1 MEELYNS
8 LFEAGDYTGSFQEF
22 KDQFGDSTKSQTL
35 YNALNEAGD
44 YTGSLE
50 DFNIQ
55 FEFSP
60 AEDFQTDDAPSA
72 VAESQEGEIALTDQ
86 EIKDTD
92 SQLVDTSL
100 ESQKKNVIDADAN
113 IESIYDNYQKYADEN
128 MPVSYNFDNP
138 VGQFIVDKLAA
149 FTSGATELL
158 AGVGDFAEMLIEAP
172 VQSAISAYNYFA
184 DDENDITQEQRNVVS
199 GLIEQTFFADDA
211 LRIVSDASS
220 RLKTKRDD
228 EDGVGILGAIKEK
241 NYLEAL
247 DRTLSGIFEAA
258 PSVVAAV
265 GGGLVGLGVIG
276 ASSTGQH
283 YEEKSEK
290 NPEERGL
297 AMLGVSA
304 VQGGIELASE
314 LVTRGI
320 FKGVGSMV
328 GAQGKALA
336 KNVLGR
342 VSTGMFFEGTSEVA
356 SQEANNVIDQMW
368 GLNKYYDKDGNFDGK
383 AALTRVFDTFL
394 ISAALGGGTT
404 VAGELSGRQKALEA
418 DRMMSPLQQKQ
429 NIKLAEE
436 IAELQKL
443 NTGVDNSQINEKI
456 ALKKAELL
464 KNNARNRQIV
474 DGFSNEEKVEYLKIL
489 QDQTELQ
496 SEAKNLDLTED
507 QSNLNKQ
514 TQEQNISKLNSMYKN
529 KADALA
535 QDRKARTLQF
545 AEDAASLGIKS
556 TALSPEDFNKKARE
570 IEISNIDET
579 LDESKVAAKKDKI
592 NKTDYSKDSG
602 GFFVNGEFFMNKDK
616 LIELNQL
623 NVGAHETL
631 HPILNAL
638 VGDAEKQGIVV
649 EKFKKQ
655 LSKEQLDFMEGMM
668 KARRYTENKN
678 TYNKEYL
685 TVFSDAIAD
694 KEIKYNETLFTKIGD
709 MLMPLFRSLGFS
721 KLKFDTGKDVYN
733 FMREYSKSAEKG
745 AISKDIKQFV
755 APKLGVITDFSK
767 TKKQESRVV
776 QDLQQELDNLDEFD
790 FDNEF
795 EYDQAVANLESKIRS
810 AKVKAK
816 KKLVEKEEQTKEK
829 TPQKTYDNEKL
840 VETIKSEKTTRKEK
854 AVAEADLVDSF
865 DTMALKAIKYDTRKG
880 DYDRTEVRDY
890 LRQFLPGILS
900 KYRPSVEVTQKML
913 DGKAETVS
921 EKQDLKIFNSYKK
934 NNPSK
939 QFNVGDNI
947 EVKFSTWV
955 YNNIAPKA
963 QQTYEKFR
971 KIADKSLDAEAGTT
985 GSVKETA
992 ADTTTITEDTSKTKP
1007 KGGTIKPVDLLKD
1020 PEVIKQYKQAVAKAF
1035 KELNLSTEDLTF
1047 GKLTDL
1053 APEVIAKYLKLPL
1066 NKVTNPADNLAF
1078 KDFIVTEKLMTG
1090 TDKKSVTFRE
1100 NYPDAKEGDLIKNE
1114 ARKIQDFVKTN
1125 LNELLRLMPA
1135 ENVAPELATVDAEG
1149 YKTVKGTGLK
1159 IKPSLLKYFYEKTGK
1174 RSKGLTSQAEIAK
1187 LKKLTKEDFLEG
1199 FGITKDA
1206 SGQFKYVSSYDRVIG
1221 QRLKAIVDLVG
1232 KLATNTEIRQ
1242 LEGITETQAQNIA
1255 AGKSDVQF
1263 SLTKEG
1269 LNLLEK
1275 QGINDK
1281 YNGFRSDFTTS
1292 KRGTKKHV
1300 EIDNYISDIIKLTKV
1315 FNTDDFKIFN
1325 STVLQFTEK
1334 AINSKQKRDYLRDEL
1349 AKLRKN
1355 KTLEARLEVGR
1366 TPFAKFLGNNVAT
1379 IEEKTLSNPDRLKD
1393 YNEKH
1398 RKVFLKMWNKINT
1411 ILSNPSTRDLALPI
1425 TYFLENAINERSN
1438 PMSMG
1443 ALAIA
1448 SPFEGGRVI
1457 WDHAFPQTQASR
1469 FLLDSIL
1476 DENKSFKKAL
1486 ERVEKNYYAI
1496 ALTKSDQKKVDDA
1509 KSSKDLNENEQWY
1522 ERLANAGVDLSKY
1535 AYFGPDGKGDTNLA
1549 SHLGLSFSKT
1559 FKNENT
1565 LDDLGLQPYSNHES
1579 LLDIQFSKN
1588 KRKEYEDVLRNKRP
1602 ELIDIPK
1609 QVDELFKWA
1618 DKLKVKDN
1626 KKSKYKKLALY
1637 YTANGF
1643 TMFPEDGYKIEEV
1656 IRLAEVNKVDPYAY
1670 KNPDELINKFT
1681 KEDKTKTINPDNVKE
1696 FSGKRVLPKGVTIY
1710 DVDDSKAGQLA
1721 VRSIVDSNWG
1731 KEANPWCLIARQPK
1745 GEDYIANQQAY
1756 SIDELNDIIA
1766 AESALG
1772 NRVEIEDNYTEANG
1786 TEVWELVVYGPSDG
1800 DGMSNAWEM
1809 WKTYNKSGYGYKIA
1823 FQNGK
1828 LISFRDGGSVIV
1840 DEYDAEEPDLTWW
1853 DRFDK
1858 PTDTLQINLGK
1869 KNGLTTRGEIYFDEF
1884 TKKAEVEL
1892 VGYGEGDFMSRK
1904 NTYKLYDSSK
1914 EVLEAKVY
1922 KDGKISSS
1930 IETIRTRMNDGGR
1943 ATETKTT
1950 NYDNGSITS
1959 SERIIK
1965 DLRTGEIVTKSTTLN
1980 ERLSENSY
1988 IESSIIIGKN
1998 GKTPSAP
2005 KVTEKNIILIEEV
2018 KTGFN
2023 QSTEY
2028 YAERITD
2035 GVSDVVID
2043 RMSELNKIKES
2054 SIQFSKSVEKA
2065 TKSNNN
2071 MLPDSKKL
2079 KGDFTMDQVLNKMRE
2094 LDNQQTESELQFSNI
2109 LNLDKDFNDII
2120 ENKTGIASG
2129 KEFKRVKAEVVGAS
2143 KGRFKFLIPPS
2154 AEDFVGL
2161 LYATLGKGSKG
2172 DAQMAWYKK
2181 VLLNPFAKAMENI
2194 SRDRN
2199 ALGRDF
2205 RALKKTLK
2213 IVPKNLK
2220 KKVPGEPFT
2229 VEQAVRVWIWN
2240 QIGKDVPG
2248 LDDADIKALVDYVNA
2263 RPDLKTF
2270 GTEIMKLNKG
2280 TSYISPSD
2288 SWNTGTITT
2297 DLLETLNTTKR
2308 KQYLEVWQQNVDI
2321 IFSEKNLN
2329 KLEAAYGKQYRK
2341 AMENILTRMK
2351 TGRNRVTGTDSLTT
2365 RVTDWLTGSIGAI
2378 MFFNTRSAVL
2388 QTLSAVNFINFGDNN
2403 ILAAGKAFANQ
2414 KQYWTDFK
2422 KIFNSEF
2429 LIERRDGLK
2438 MNVNEADIADIAKER
2453 GVRGVINKLLKVG
2466 FTPTQIADSFAI
2478 ASGGATFYRNRLNAL
2493 IKGGMNTQ
2501 AAEKQALSD
2510 FREIAEE
2517 SQQSSRPDKISQQQA
2532 GPLGRVI
2539 LAFANTPA
2547 QYARLMKKA
2556 ASDLKNRRGDDKTN
2570 ISKIIY
2576 YGVAQNLI
2584 FNALQ
2589 QALFAI
2595 TFGEDEEE
2603 DEKKIVDVT
2612 NGMVDSLLRGTGI
2625 GGAVISTVKNALLKL
2640 AKENAKK
2647 NPKYESV
2654 ATELLKISP
2663 PISSKISKIRA
2674 AGRSYSW
2681 DKKEMKE
2688 KGFSLDNPAY
2698 LAGANV
2704 ISATTNVPL
2713 DRVVKKVNNVM
2724 AAGNDDISYIEKI
2737 ALLSG
2742 WSEWQLGIKES
2753 KKDDKKGSKRKTYT
2767 KKVYTRKK

>member
-8 LFEAGDYTGSFQEF
+8 LFEAGDYTGSFEEF

-50 DFNIQ
+50 DFNTQ

-60 AEDFQTDDAPSA
+60 AEDFITDDAASA
-72 VAESQEGEIALTDQ
+72 DAKSQEGVVALTDQ
-86 EIKDTD
+86 EIEGTELK
-92 SQLVDTSL
+92 SVDTSL
-100 ESQKKNVIDADAN
+100 GSQKKNVIDADAN
-113 IESIYDNYQKYADEN
+113 IESVYDNYKKYADEN
-128 MPVSYNFDNP
+128 IPVSYNFDNKA
-138 VGQFIVDKLAA
+138 GQFIVDKIAA

-184 DDENDITQEQRNVVS
+184 DEENDVTQEQRNVIS
-199 GLIEQTFFADDA
+199 GIIEQTFFADDV
-211 LRIVSDASS
+211 LRIASDASS

-228 EDGVGILGAIKEK
+228 KDGVGIRGAFKEG
-241 NYLEAL
+241 NYLEAV
-247 DRTLSGIFEAA
+247 DRTLSGIFEAV
-258 PSVVAAV
+258 PSVIAAV
-265 GGGLVGLGVIG
+265 SGPVGLGIIG

-304 VQGGIELASE
+304 VQGSIELASE

-320 FKGVGSMV
+320 FKGVGGMV
-328 GAQGKALA
+328 GVQGKALA

-342 VSTGMFFEGTSEVA
+342 ISTGMFFEGTSEVA
-356 SQEANNVIDQMW
+356 SQEANNAIDQMW
-368 GLNKYYDKDGNFDGK
+368 GLNKYYDQDGNFDSE

-394 ISAALGGGTT
+394 ISAALGGGVT
-404 VAGELSGRQKALEA
+404 VTGELSGRQKALEA

-429 NIKLAEE
+429 NLKLSNE
-436 IAELQKL
+436 ISELQKL
-443 NTGVDNSQINEKI
+443 NTGVDNNQIKEKI

-464 KNNARNRQIV
+464 KSNARNREIV
-474 DGFSNEEKVEYLKIL
+474 DGFSSDEKVEYLKIL
-489 QDQTELQ
+489 QNQTELK

-507 QSNLNKQ
+507 QSKLNKK
-514 TQEQNISKLNSMYKN
+514 TQEQNISKLNSMYKK

-535 QDRKARTLQF
+535 QERKARTLQF

-556 TALSPEDFNKKARE
+556 TPLSPEDFNKKARE
-570 IEISNIDET
+570 VEISNISKD
-579 LDESKVAAKKDKI
+579 LDESKVAKEKEEI
-592 NKTDYSKDSG
+592 NNTDYSKNSG

-638 VGDAEKQGIVV
+638 VGNADQQGVVV
-649 EKFKKQ
+649 EKFKNQ

-668 KARRYTENKN
+668 KARGYTENKN

-709 MLMPLFRSLGFS
+709 MLMPLFRSIGFN

-755 APKLGVITDFSK
+755 APKLGVTTDFSK
-767 TKKQESRVV
+767 TQKQDSKIA
-776 QDLQQELDNLDEFD
+776 QDFQQELDNLDEFD

-795 EYDQAVANLESKIRS
+795 EYDQAVANLEAKIRS

-816 KKLVEKEEQTKEK
+816 KQAIKKEEPTKEK

-840 VETIKSEKTTRKEK
+840 VETIKSEKTSRKEK
-854 AVAEADLVDSF
+854 ASAEADLVDSF

-900 KYRPSVEVTQKML
+900 KYRPSIEVTQKML

-939 QFNVGDNI
+939 QFNIGDNI

-1090 TDKKSVTFRE
+1090 TDKKSVAFRE

-1263 SLTKEG
+1263 SKTQAYEISEQQIDPKT
-1269 LNLLEK
+1269 LLSYS
-1275 QGINDK
+1275 N
-1281 YNGFRSDFTTS
+1281 
-1292 KRGTKKHV
+1292 TKKTLT
-1300 EIDNYISDIIKLTKV
+1300 SDQVLKKSNWIFENSGSEFKKGMS
-1315 FNTDDFKIFN
+1315 FDDF
-1325 STVLQFTEK
+1325 EK
-1334 AINSKQKRDYLRDEL
+1334 KMISLFD
-1349 AKLRKN
+1349 
-1355 KTLEARLEVGR
+1355 
-1366 TPFAKFLGNNVAT
+1366 NN
-1379 IEEKTLSNPDRLKD
+1379 N
-1393 YNEKH
+1393 
-1398 RKVFLKMWNKINT
+1398 
-1411 ILSNPSTRDLALPI
+1411 
-1425 TYFLENAINERSN
+1425 
-1438 PMSMG
+1438 
-1443 ALAIA
+1443 
-1448 SPFEGGRVI
+1448 
-1457 WDHAFPQTQASR
+1457 
-1469 FLLDSIL
+1469 
-1476 DENKSFKKAL
+1476 FKG
-1486 ERVEKNYYAI
+1486 
-1496 ALTKSDQKKVDDA
+1496 
-1509 KSSKDLNENEQWY
+1509 DLNENIKNLIKATSTSGNLY
-1522 ERLANAGVDLSKY
+1522 EYYMWHNLNNSKDLKSLGIEKLLSKTWNSAVDIEAIDKNGKY
-1535 AYFGPDGKGDTNLA
+1535 IGIEVKKSWRDRMGSSSLFYRNNKASSFEYNNGQKKLPNDIIESINNEKEITSKLKKFLENSKEVDGVIYKDEVVFPFTTFSESKKGSLNIRENL
-1549 SHLGLSFSKT
+1549 
-1559 FKNENT
+1559 N
-1565 LDDLGLQPYSNHES
+1565 
-1579 LLDIQFSKN
+1579 
-1588 KRKEYEDVLRNKRP
+1588 RP
-1602 ELIDIPK
+1602 ELGSVKIPIS
-1609 QVDELFKWA
+1609 QVKKHYA
-1618 DKLKVKDN
+1618 N
-1626 KKSKYKKLALY
+1626 KKGSKGQGVDFIIVGNEMFTLNTSKTSKLSNSL
-1637 YTANGF
+1637 N
-1643 TMFPEDGYKIEEV
+1643 
-1656 IRLAEVNKVDPYAY
+1656 
-1670 KNPDELINKFT
+1670 ELEIGA
-1681 KEDKTKTINPDNVKE
+1681 TINLRIKP
-1696 FSGKRVLPKGVTIY
+1696 S
-1710 DVDDSKAGQLA
+1710 S
-1721 VRSIVDSNWG
+1721 
-1731 KEANPWCLIARQPK
+1731 AR
-1745 GEDYIANQQAY
+1745 
-1756 SIDELNDIIA
+1756 
-1766 AESALG
+1766 
-1772 NRVEIEDNYTEANG
+1772 
-1786 TEVWELVVYGPSDG
+1786 
-1800 DGMSNAWEM
+1800 
-1809 WKTYNKSGYGYKIA
+1809 
-1823 FQNGK
+1823 
-1828 LISFRDGGSVIV
+1828 FR
-1840 DEYDAEEPDLTWW
+1840 A
-1853 DRFDK
+1853 
-1858 PTDTLQINLGK
+1858 
-1869 KNGLTTRGEIYFDEF
+1869 
-1884 TKKAEVEL
+1884 
-1892 VGYGEGDFMSRK
+1892 
-1904 NTYKLYDSSK
+1904 
-1914 EVLEAKVY
+1914 
-1922 KDGKISSS
+1922 KDGNF
-1930 IETIRTRMNDGGR
+1930 IESFN
-1943 ATETKTT
+1943 
-1950 NYDNGSITS
+1950 
-1959 SERIIK
+1959 
-1965 DLRTGEIVTKSTTLN
+1965 LTGEYGFNEKPSGGTLFSRVVSNGENIVNLEK
-1980 ERLSENSY
+1980 SEN
-1988 IESSIIIGKN
+1988 
-1998 GKTPSAP
+1998 
-2005 KVTEKNIILIEEV
+2005 
-2018 KTGFN
+2018 
-2023 QSTEY
+2023 
-2028 YAERITD
+2028 
-2035 GVSDVVID
+2035 
-2043 RMSELNKIKES
+2043 
-2054 SIQFSKSVEKA
+2054 KA
-2065 TKSNNN
+2065 SKSNNE
-2071 MLPDSKKL
+2071 MLPKSQRL
-2079 KGDFTMDQVLNKMRE
+2079 TGDFTMDQVLDKMRD
-2094 LDNQQTESELQFSNI
+2094 LDDQQTESELQFSNT

-2161 LYATLGKGSKG
+2161 LYKTLGKGSKG

-2181 VLLNPFAKAMENI
+2181 VLLNPFARAMENI

-2248 LDDADIKALVDYVNA
+2248 LDDADIKTLVDYINA

-2280 TSYISPSD
+2280 TEYTSPSD

-2422 KIFNSEF
+2422 KLFNSEF
-2429 LIERRDGLK
+2429 LVERRDGLK

-2612 NGMVDSLLRGTGI
+2612 NGMIDSLLRGMGI
-2625 GGAVISTVKNALLKL
+2625 GGAVVSTVKNALLKL
-2640 AKENAKK
+2640 SKESAKK

-2663 PISSKISKIRA
+2663 PISSKITKIKA

-2713 DRVVKKVNNVM
+2713 DRVVKKINNIM
-2724 AAGNDDISYIEKI
+2724 SANRDDISYMEKI

-2742 WSEWQLGIKES
+2742 WSEWQLGIDSKEDDN
-2753 KKDDKKGSKRKTYT
+2753 KKSTKRRGERRVYT

>member
-1 MEELYNS
+1 MEEL
-8 LFEAGDYTGSFQEF
+8 EVIIQRMIDAGEP
-22 KDQFGDSTKSQTL
+22 
-35 YNALNEAGD
+35 E
-44 YTGSLE
+44 E
-50 DFNIQ
+50 NIKLVIENYEQ
-55 FEFSP
+55 P
-60 AEDFQTDDAPSA
+60 DFQTDDAASA
-72 VAESQEGEIALTDQ
+72 DAKSQEEIAALEGT
-86 EIKDTD
+86 E
-92 SQLVDTSL
+92 LAPVDTSL
-100 ESQKKNVIDADAN
+100 ESQSMDPFVINGEKVSEQEFKEYQKDLAKRDVLEEDESFFSATGFVDFFSDIATAAEEGWRQGELVDPSYELYKLGDKATDEDILNFVNKNKEIARKNLGSAEMQDFNRIYEEEGGGFWGFIKGVVNNPSTLSTMLVSSISNQISSLRSNEVRAAGAAAAATGAVAGSAIPVPGVSTLGGAIAGGMAGTMGAMETGLTFAELLQEEAGGLDADK
-113 IESIYDNYQKYADEN
+113 IKKILKDPE
-128 MPVSYNFDNP
+128 
-138 VGQFIVDKLAA
+138 KLADLKNKA
-149 FTSGATELL
+149 LNRGVAIAAVEMATLGIAKGVGGKL
-158 AGVGDFAEMLIEAP
+158 ATAGFKRAPMVAAGVTGGIEIA
-172 VQSAISAYNYFA
+172 
-184 DDENDITQEQRNVVS
+184 
-199 GLIEQTFFADDA
+199 
-211 LRIVSDASS
+211 
-220 RLKTKRDD
+220 
-228 EDGVGILGAIKEK
+228 
-241 NYLEAL
+241 
-247 DRTLSGIFEAA
+247 
-258 PSVVAAV
+258 
-265 GGGLVGLGVIG
+265 GGGLGEVAGRYVAGQEMDAAEIGFESFAGLGSAPLTLGKQALNIQTNVDRVKVNKEINKTDYNNIVDVFKPETKTDG
-276 ASSTGQH
+276 AEIKISKIKNSRKILDEKVDAQVKRAEITK
-283 YEEKSEK
+283 EEGDAIKKNFIKTQGTVNKVKSL
-290 NPEERGL
+290 NLSEE
-297 AMLGVSA
+297 A
-304 VQGGIELASE
+304 E
-314 LVTRGI
+314 
-320 FKGVGSMV
+320 
-328 GAQGKALA
+328 
-336 KNVLGR
+336 
-342 VSTGMFFEGTSEVA
+342 
-356 SQEANNVIDQMW
+356 
-368 GLNKYYDKDGNFDGK
+368 
-383 AALTRVFDTFL
+383 
-394 ISAALGGGTT
+394 
-404 VAGELSGRQKALEA
+404 
-418 DRMMSPLQQKQ
+418 
-429 NIKLAEE
+429 IK
-436 IAELQKL
+436 IVELQKEKSDL
-443 NTGVDNSQINEKI
+443 EAQIKEINDKALTG
-456 ALKKAELL
+456 
-464 KNNARNRQIV
+464 
-474 DGFSNEEKVEYLKIL
+474 
-489 QDQTELQ
+489 TQ
-496 SEAKNLDLTED
+496 SERLDAI
-507 QSNLNKQ
+507 NK
-514 TQEQNISKLNSMYKN
+514 EQDLEIKK
-529 KADALA
+529 
-535 QDRKARTLQF
+535 DRKEKTLSF
-545 AEDAASLGIKS
+545 AKDAASIGIKS

-570 IEISNIDET
+570 LQINNIDKK
-579 LDESKVAAKKDKI
+579 LDKSKIAEKTNKI
-592 NKTDYSKDSG
+592 NNTNYSDNSG
-602 GFFVNGEFFMNKDK
+602 GFFANGEFFMNKDR
-616 LIELNQL
+616 LVELNQL

-631 HPILNAL
+631 HPILNAI
-638 VGDAEKQGIVV
+638 VGDADQQGAVV
-649 EKFKKQ
+649 EKFKNQ
-655 LSKEQLDFMEGMM
+655 LSKDQLDFMERMM
-668 KARRYTENKN
+668 EARYTDKETGVVNKD

-755 APKLGVITDFSK
+755 APKLGVTTDFSK
-767 TKKQESRVV
+767 TKIQESRVV

-790 FDNEF
+790 FSDEF

-816 KKLVEKEEQTKEK
+816 KQAVKREEPAKEK

-840 VETIKSEKTTRKEK
+840 VETIKSEKTTRREK
-854 AVAEADLVDSF
+854 AAAEADLVDSF

-890 LRQFLPGILS
+890 LRGFFPSIL
-900 KYRPSVEVTQKML
+900 K
-913 DGKAETVS
+913 
-921 EKQDLKIFNSYKK
+921 SYK
-934 NNPSK
+934 P
-939 QFNVGDNI
+939 
-947 EVKFSTWV
+947 EEAKFSTWV

-971 KIADKSLDAEAGTT
+971 KIAEKSLDAEAGTT

-1053 APEVIAKYLKLPL
+1053 APEIIAKYLKLPL

-1242 LEGITETQAQNIA
+1242 LEGVTETQAQNIA

-1263 SLTKEG
+1263 SKISKAYKTTTNKEANIDFNDEQKVNKFKKDIFDVFDSFSEDDFVKYILPTASKG
-1269 LNLLEK
+1269 YNYK
-1275 QGINDK
+1275 WKTINGESVYSEDFK
-1281 YNGFRSDFTTS
+1281 NARNIAFEGRSDFFKSYNEHREKKGLKQITHEKGDRLVEYTDIDGNS
-1292 KRGTKKHV
+1292 KKIMLSVLKKQSS
-1300 EIDNYISDIIKLTKV
+1300 EGINSGKFFETIKERINIAKDQREGLKKILKALRSYNKNNPNDNTFIPMLFTMMNS
-1315 FNTDDFKIFN
+1315 NTDSLIRTAAIPKWIMYVNGLSDSDYVYEHPQTASDTSVELI
-1325 STVLQFTEK
+1325 K
-1334 AINSKQKRDYLRDEL
+1334 ALYNSKTDAEFDGMFNKIMKNFDVAIIPKDQDSIV
-1349 AKLRKN
+1349 N
-1355 KTLEARLEVGR
+1355 KTMRM
-1366 TPFAKFLGNNVAT
+1366 N
-1379 IEEKTLSNPDRLKD
+1379 
-1393 YNEKH
+1393 
-1398 RKVFLKMWNKINT
+1398 
-1411 ILSNPSTRDLALPI
+1411 
-1425 TYFLENAINERSN
+1425 
-1438 PMSMG
+1438 
-1443 ALAIA
+1443 
-1448 SPFEGGRVI
+1448 
-1457 WDHAFPQTQASR
+1457 
-1469 FLLDSIL
+1469 
-1476 DENKSFKKAL
+1476 
-1486 ERVEKNYYAI
+1486 
-1496 ALTKSDQKKVDDA
+1496 
-1509 KSSKDLNENEQWY
+1509 
-1522 ERLANAGVDLSKY
+1522 
-1535 AYFGPDGKGDTNLA
+1535 GPRKGD
-1549 SHLGLSFSKT
+1549 SKG
-1559 FKNENT
+1559 N
-1565 LDDLGLQPYSNHES
+1565 YS
-1579 LLDIQFSKN
+1579 L
-1588 KRKEYEDVLRNKRP
+1588 
-1602 ELIDIPK
+1602 ELI
-1609 QVDELFKWA
+1609 
-1618 DKLKVKDN
+1618 
-1626 KKSKYKKLALY
+1626 Y
-1637 YTANGF
+1637 
-1643 TMFPEDGYKIEEV
+1643 
-1656 IRLAEVNKVDPYAY
+1656 
-1670 KNPDELINKFT
+1670 PDE
-1681 KEDKTKTINPDNVKE
+1681 
-1696 FSGKRVLPKGVTIY
+1696 KGFP
-1710 DVDDSKAGQLA
+1710 
-1721 VRSIVDSNWG
+1721 VRY
-1731 KEANPWCLIARQPK
+1731 KEAN
-1745 GEDYIANQQAY
+1745 
-1756 SIDELNDIIA
+1756 
-1766 AESALG
+1766 
-1772 NRVEIEDNYTEANG
+1772 
-1786 TEVWELVVYGPSDG
+1786 
-1800 DGMSNAWEM
+1800 
-1809 WKTYNKSGYGYKIA
+1809 
-1823 FQNGK
+1823 
-1828 LISFRDGGSVIV
+1828 
-1840 DEYDAEEPDLTWW
+1840 
-1853 DRFDK
+1853 
-1858 PTDTLQINLGK
+1858 
-1869 KNGLTTRGEIYFDEF
+1869 
-1884 TKKAEVEL
+1884 
-1892 VGYGEGDFMSRK
+1892 
-1904 NTYKLYDSSK
+1904 
-1914 EVLEAKVY
+1914 
-1922 KDGKISSS
+1922 
-1930 IETIRTRMNDGGR
+1930 
-1943 ATETKTT
+1943 
-1950 NYDNGSITS
+1950 
-1959 SERIIK
+1959 
-1965 DLRTGEIVTKSTTLN
+1965 
-1980 ERLSENSY
+1980 ENSGAN
-1988 IESSIIIGKN
+1988 ISL
-1998 GKTPSAP
+1998 TP
-2005 KVTEKNIILIEEV
+2005 IL
-2018 KTGFN
+2018 
-2023 QSTEY
+2023 
-2028 YAERITD
+2028 D
-2035 GVSDVVID
+2035 
-2043 RMSELNKIKES
+2043 
-2054 SIQFSKSVEKA
+2054 FSKSNNVNNIKELSKSTLQA
-2065 TKSNNN
+2065 SKSNNS
-2071 MLPDSKKL
+2071 MLPKSKRL
-2079 KGDFTMDQVLNKMRE
+2079 KGDFTMDQVLDEMRD
-2094 LDNQQTESELQFSNI
+2094 LDDKQTESELQFSNT

-2270 GTEIMKLNKG
+2270 GTEVMKLNKG
-2280 TSYISPSD
+2280 TEYTSPND

-2351 TGRNRVTGTDSLTT
+2351 TGRNRVTGSDSLTT

-2422 KIFNSEF
+2422 KLFNSEF

-2493 IKGGMNTQ
+2493 IKSGMNTQ

-2556 ASDLKNRRGDDKTN
+2556 ASDLKNRRGDAKTN

-2603 DEKKIVDVT
+2603 DEKKIIDVT
-2612 NGMVDSLLRGTGI
+2612 NGMVDSLLRGMGI
-2625 GGAVISTVKNALLKL
+2625 GGAIVSTVKNALLKL
-2640 AKENAKK
+2640 SKENAKK

-2663 PISSKISKIRA
+2663 PISSKITKIKA

-2713 DRVVKKVNNVM
+2713 DRVVKKLNNVM
-2724 AAGNDDISYIEKI
+2724 AAGNDDISYIERI

-2753 KKDDKKGSKRKTYT
+2753 KKDTKKGIKKKTYT

>member
-8 LFEAGDYTGSFQEF
+8 LFEAGDYTGSFEEF
-22 KDQFGDSTKSQTL
+22 KDQFGDSAKSQTL
-35 YNALNEAGD
+35 YNSLNEAGD

-50 DFNIQ
+50 DFNTQ

-60 AEDFQTDDAPSA
+60 AEDFITDDAASA
-72 VAESQEGEIALTDQ
+72 DAKSQEGVVALTDQ
-86 EIKDTD
+86 EIEGTELK
-92 SQLVDTSL
+92 SVDTSL
-100 ESQKKNVIDADAN
+100 GSQKKNVIDADGG
-113 IESIYDNYQKYADEN
+113 IESLYDNYKKYADEN
-128 MPVSYNFDNP
+128 IPVSYNFDNKA
-138 VGQFIVDKLAA
+138 GQFIVDKLAA
-149 FTSGATELL
+149 FASGATELL
-158 AGVGDFAEMLIEAP
+158 AGVGDFAEMLVDAP

-184 DDENDITQEQRNVVS
+184 DDENDVTQEQRNVIS
-199 GLIEQTFFADDA
+199 GIIEQTFLVDDV
-211 LRIVSDASS
+211 LRVASDASS

-228 EDGVGILGAIKEK
+228 KDGVGIRGAFKEG
-241 NYLEAL
+241 NYLEAI
-247 DRTLSGIFEAA
+247 DRTLSGIFEAV
-258 PSVVAAV
+258 PSVIAAV
-265 GGGLVGLGVIG
+265 TGPIGLGIIG

-297 AMLGVSA
+297 AMLGVST

-320 FKGVGSMV
+320 FKGVGKV
-328 GAQGKALA
+328 AGIEGKAIA
-336 KNVLGR
+336 KSVLGR
-342 VSTGMFFEGTSEVA
+342 ISAGMFFEGTSEVA
-356 SQEANNVIDQMW
+356 SQEANNAIDQMW
-368 GLNKYYDKDGNFDGK
+368 GLNKYYDQEGNFDSE

-394 ISAALGGGTT
+394 ISAALGGGVT
-404 VAGELSGRQKALEA
+404 VTGELSGRQKALEA

-429 NIKLAEE
+429 NLKLQSE
-436 IAELQKL
+436 ISELQKL
-443 NTGVDNSQINEKI
+443 NTGVDNNQIKEKI

-464 KNNARNRQIV
+464 KSNARNREIV
-474 DGFSNEEKVEYLKIL
+474 DGFSSDEKVEYLKIL
-489 QDQTELQ
+489 QDQTELE

-507 QSNLNKQ
+507 QSKLNKK
-514 TQEQNISKLNSMYKN
+514 TQEQNISKLNSMYKK

-535 QDRKARTLQF
+535 QERKARTLQF

-556 TALSPEDFNKKARE
+556 TPLSPEDFNKKARE
-570 IEISNIDET
+570 VEISLIDEN
-579 LDESKVAAKKDKI
+579 LEESKVAKKTEEI
-592 NKTDYSKDSG
+592 NNTDYSKGSG
-602 GFFVNGEFFMNKDK
+602 GFFINGEFFMNKDK

-638 VGDAEKQGIVV
+638 VGNADQQGVVV
-649 EKFKKQ
+649 EKFKNQ

-668 KARRYTENKN
+668 KARGYTKNKN

-709 MLMPLFRSLGFS
+709 MLMPLFRSIGFN

-755 APKLGVITDFSK
+755 APKLGVTTDFSK
-767 TKKQESRVV
+767 TKDKITLKEGDVVTSDMVVRDKLSEDDTGFLGDIIDEASKKGKIAKIVKINGVSDKGTSVDIRVV
-776 QDLQQELDNLDEFD
+776 TPDGATTQTVFIKTEQKSSFSKTIKEQVDTLQQELDNLDEFD

-816 KKLVEKEEQTKEK
+816 KQAVKIEEPAKEK

-840 VETIKSEKTTRKEK
+840 VETIKSEKTTRREK
-854 AVAEADLVDSF
+854 ASAEADLVDSF

-939 QFNVGDNI
+939 QFNIGDNI

-1020 PEVIKQYKQAVAKAF
+1020 PNVIKKYKQAVAKAF

-1090 TDKKSVTFRE
+1090 TDKKSVAFRE

-1135 ENVAPELATVDAEG
+1135 ENVAPELAAVDAEG

-1206 SGQFKYVSSYDRVIG
+1206 SGQFKYVSDYDRIIG

-1263 SLTKEG
+1263 SKTQTYEISEQQIDPKTLLSYSNTKKTLTSGQVLKKSNWMFKKSKLKFKEG
-1269 LNLLEK
+1269 ISFQDFEKDMINLFDKNNFKGDLNINIKNLIKATSTSGNLYEYYMWHRLNNSKDLKSLGIEK
-1275 QGINDK
+1275 LIPK
-1281 YNGFRSDFTTS
+1281 TW
-1292 KRGTKKHV
+1292 
-1300 EIDNYISDIIKLTKV
+1300 
-1315 FNTDDFKIFN
+1315 N
-1325 STVLQFTEK
+1325 STVD
-1334 AINSKQKRDYLRDEL
+1334 I
-1349 AKLRKN
+1349 
-1355 KTLEARLEVGR
+1355 EAVDIS
-1366 TPFAKFLGNNVAT
+1366 GNNIG
-1379 IEEKTLSNPDRLKD
+1379 IEVKKSWRDRMGSSSLFYRNNKASSFEYNNGEKKLPNDIIESIN
-1393 YNEKH
+1393 NEKEITS
-1398 RKVFLKMWNKINT
+1398 KLKK
-1411 ILSNPSTRDLALPI
+1411 
-1425 TYFLENAINERSN
+1425 FLENSKEVDGVIYKDEVVF
-1438 PMSMG
+1438 
-1443 ALAIA
+1443 
-1448 SPFEGGRVI
+1448 PFTTFSESKKGSLNIR
-1457 WDHAFPQTQASR
+1457 
-1469 FLLDSIL
+1469 
-1476 DENKSFKKAL
+1476 EN
-1486 ERVEKNYYAI
+1486 
-1496 ALTKSDQKKVDDA
+1496 
-1509 KSSKDLNENEQWY
+1509 LN
-1522 ERLANAGVDLSKY
+1522 
-1535 AYFGPDGKGDTNLA
+1535 
-1549 SHLGLSFSKT
+1549 
-1559 FKNENT
+1559 
-1565 LDDLGLQPYSNHES
+1565 
-1579 LLDIQFSKN
+1579 
-1588 KRKEYEDVLRNKRP
+1588 RP
-1602 ELIDIPK
+1602 ELGSVKIPIS
-1609 QVDELFKWA
+1609 QVKKHYA
-1618 DKLKVKDN
+1618 N
-1626 KKSKYKKLALY
+1626 KKGSKGQGVDFIIVGNEMFTLNASKTSKLSNSL
-1637 YTANGF
+1637 N
-1643 TMFPEDGYKIEEV
+1643 
-1656 IRLAEVNKVDPYAY
+1656 
-1670 KNPDELINKFT
+1670 ELEIGA
-1681 KEDKTKTINPDNVKE
+1681 TINLRIKP
-1696 FSGKRVLPKGVTIY
+1696 S
-1710 DVDDSKAGQLA
+1710 S
-1721 VRSIVDSNWG
+1721 
-1731 KEANPWCLIARQPK
+1731 AR
-1745 GEDYIANQQAY
+1745 
-1756 SIDELNDIIA
+1756 
-1766 AESALG
+1766 
-1772 NRVEIEDNYTEANG
+1772 
-1786 TEVWELVVYGPSDG
+1786 
-1800 DGMSNAWEM
+1800 
-1809 WKTYNKSGYGYKIA
+1809 
-1823 FQNGK
+1823 
-1828 LISFRDGGSVIV
+1828 FR
-1840 DEYDAEEPDLTWW
+1840 A
-1853 DRFDK
+1853 
-1858 PTDTLQINLGK
+1858 
-1869 KNGLTTRGEIYFDEF
+1869 
-1884 TKKAEVEL
+1884 
-1892 VGYGEGDFMSRK
+1892 
-1904 NTYKLYDSSK
+1904 
-1914 EVLEAKVY
+1914 
-1922 KDGKISSS
+1922 KDGNF
-1930 IETIRTRMNDGGR
+1930 IESFN
-1943 ATETKTT
+1943 
-1950 NYDNGSITS
+1950 
-1959 SERIIK
+1959 
-1965 DLRTGEIVTKSTTLN
+1965 LTGEYGFNEKPSGGTLFSRVVSNGENIVNLEK
-1980 ERLSENSY
+1980 SEN
-1988 IESSIIIGKN
+1988 
-1998 GKTPSAP
+1998 
-2005 KVTEKNIILIEEV
+2005 
-2018 KTGFN
+2018 
-2023 QSTEY
+2023 
-2028 YAERITD
+2028 
-2035 GVSDVVID
+2035 
-2043 RMSELNKIKES
+2043 
-2054 SIQFSKSVEKA
+2054 KA
-2065 TKSNNN
+2065 SKSNNE
-2071 MLPDSKKL
+2071 MLPKSKRL
-2079 KGDFTMDQVLNKMRE
+2079 KGDFTMDQVLDEMRD
-2094 LDNQQTESELQFSNI
+2094 LDNKQTESELQFSNT

-2161 LYATLGKGSKG
+2161 LYKTLGKGSKG

-2181 VLLNPFAKAMENI
+2181 VLLNPYARAMENI

-2248 LDDADIKALVDYVNA
+2248 LDDADIKTLVDYINA

-2280 TSYISPSD
+2280 TEYTSPND

-2329 KLEAAYGKQYRK
+2329 KLEAANGKQYRK

-2422 KIFNSEF
+2422 KLFNSEF

-2493 IKGGMNTQ
+2493 IKSGMNTQ

-2517 SQQSSRPDKISQQQA
+2517 SQQSSRPDRISQQQA

-2570 ISKIIY
+2570 VSKIIY

-2603 DEKKIVDVT
+2603 DEKKIIDVT
-2612 NGMVDSLLRGTGI
+2612 NGMIDSLLRGIGI
-2625 GGAVISTVKNALLKL
+2625 GGAVVSTVKNALLKL
-2640 AKENAKK
+2640 SKESAKK

-2663 PISSKISKIRA
+2663 PISSKITKIKA

-2688 KGFSLDNPAY
+2688 KGFSFDNPAY
-2698 LAGANV
+2698 LASANV

-2713 DRVVKKVNNVM
+2713 DRVVKKINNIIS
-2724 AAGNDDISYIEKI
+2724 ANRDDISYIERI

-2742 WSEWQLGIKES
+2742 WSEWQLGIDSKEEDTKKSTRS
-2753 KKDDKKGSKRKTYT
+2753 KGEKRVYV
-2767 KKVYTRKK
+2767 KKVYTRKNK

>member
-8 LFEAGDYTGSFQEF
+8 LFEAGDYTGSFEEF

-35 YNALNEAGD
+35 YNALNESGD

-50 DFNIQ
+50 DFNTQ

-60 AEDFQTDDAPSA
+60 SEDFITDDAASA
-72 VAESQEGEIALTDQ
+72 DAKSQEGVVALTDQ
-86 EIKDTD
+86 EIEGTELK
-92 SQLVDTSL
+92 SADTSSEL
-100 ESQKKNVIDADAN
+100 QENKLDPDAG
-113 IESIYDNYQKYADEN
+113 IQTVYDNYKKYADEN
-128 MPVSYNFDNP
+128 IPVTYNLENDTA
-138 VGQFIVDKLAA
+138 QFVVDKVAA
-149 FTSGATELL
+149 FATGASDLL
-158 AGVGDFAEMLIEAP
+158 AGVGDFGEMLVDAP
-172 VQSAISAYNYFA
+172 VQSGVSAYNYFA
-184 DDENDITQEQRNVVS
+184 DDEDYIDQQGRNVIS
-199 GLIEQTFFADDA
+199 GIIEKSFEFDEIF
-211 LRIVSDASS
+211 RIASDVSS
-220 RLKTKRDD
+220 RFKTERK
-228 EDGVGILGAIKEK
+228 EEEGFGILGAIKKE
-241 NYLEAL
+241 NYLEAV
-247 DRTLSGIFEAA
+247 DRTISGVFEAA
-258 PSVVAAV
+258 PSVIAAV
-265 GGGLVGLGVIG
+265 AGPVGLGIIG

-290 NPEERGL
+290 NPEERGF
-297 AMLGVSA
+297 AMLSVSVA
-304 VQGGIELASE
+304 QGGIELASE

-320 FKGVGSMV
+320 FKGAGKV
-328 GAQGKALA
+328 AQVEGKALA
-336 KNVLGR
+336 KNILGR
-342 VSTGMFFEGTSEVA
+342 ISTGMFFEGTSEVA
-356 SQEANNVIDQMW
+356 SQEVNNVIDQMW
-368 GLNKYYDKDGNFDGK
+368 GLNKYYDKDGNFDSK

-394 ISAALGGGTT
+394 ISAALGGGVTMT
-404 VAGELSGRQKALEA
+404 GEISGRQKALEA

-429 NIKLAEE
+429 NIKLTKE

-443 NTGVDNSQINEKI
+443 NTGVDNNQIKEKI

-464 KNNARNRQIV
+464 KNNARNREIV
-474 DGFSNEEKVEYLKIL
+474 DGFSSEEKVEYLKIL
-489 QDQTELQ
+489 QDQTELE

-507 QSNLNKQ
+507 QSELNKK
-514 TQEQNISKLNSMYKN
+514 TQEQNISKLNSMYKT

-535 QDRKARTLQF
+535 QERKARTLQF

-556 TALSPEDFNKKARE
+556 TPLSPEDFNKKARE
-570 IEISNIDET
+570 IEISNIDKT
-579 LDESKVAAKKDKI
+579 LDESKVTAKKDKI
-592 NKTDYSKDSG
+592 NSTDYSKGSG
-602 GFFVNGEFFMNKDK
+602 GFFINGEFFMNKDK

-638 VGDAEKQGIVV
+638 VGDADQQGVVV

-709 MLMPLFRSLGFS
+709 MLMPLFRSIGFN

-755 APKLGVITDFSK
+755 APKLGVTTDFSK
-767 TKKQESRVV
+767 TQKQDSKIA
-776 QDLQQELDNLDEFD
+776 QDFQQELDNLDEFD

-795 EYDQAVANLESKIRS
+795 EYDQAVANLEAKIRS

-816 KKLVEKEEQTKEK
+816 KQAIKKEEPTKEK

-840 VETIKSEKTTRKEK
+840 VETIKSEKTSRKEK
-854 AVAEADLVDSF
+854 ASAEADLVDSF

-890 LRQFLPGILS
+890 LRSFFPSIL
-900 KYRPSVEVTQKML
+900 K
-913 DGKAETVS
+913 
-921 EKQDLKIFNSYKK
+921 SYK
-934 NNPSK
+934 P
-939 QFNVGDNI
+939 
-947 EVKFSTWV
+947 EEAKFSTWV

-971 KIADKSLDAEAGTT
+971 KIAEKSLDAEAGTT

-992 ADTTTITEDTSKTKP
+992 ADTTTITKDTSKTKP

-1090 TDKKSVTFRE
+1090 TDKKSVAFRE

-1263 SLTKEG
+1263 SKTQTYEISEQQIDPKTLLSYSNTKKTLTSG
-1269 LNLLEK
+1269 QVLEK
-1275 QGINDK
+1275 SNWIFENSGSE
-1281 YNGFRSDFTTS
+1281 F
-1292 KRGTKKHV
+1292 KKGM
-1300 EIDNYISDIIKLTKV
+1300 S
-1315 FNTDDFKIFN
+1315 FDDF
-1325 STVLQFTEK
+1325 EK
-1334 AINSKQKRDYLRDEL
+1334 KMISLFD
-1349 AKLRKN
+1349 
-1355 KTLEARLEVGR
+1355 
-1366 TPFAKFLGNNVAT
+1366 NN
-1379 IEEKTLSNPDRLKD
+1379 N
-1393 YNEKH
+1393 
-1398 RKVFLKMWNKINT
+1398 
-1411 ILSNPSTRDLALPI
+1411 
-1425 TYFLENAINERSN
+1425 
-1438 PMSMG
+1438 
-1443 ALAIA
+1443 
-1448 SPFEGGRVI
+1448 
-1457 WDHAFPQTQASR
+1457 
-1469 FLLDSIL
+1469 
-1476 DENKSFKKAL
+1476 FKG
-1486 ERVEKNYYAI
+1486 
-1496 ALTKSDQKKVDDA
+1496 
-1509 KSSKDLNENEQWY
+1509 DLNENIKNLIKATSTSGNLY
-1522 ERLANAGVDLSKY
+1522 EYYMWHNLNNSKDLKSLGIEKLLSKTWNSAVDIEAIDKNGKY
-1535 AYFGPDGKGDTNLA
+1535 IGIEVKKSWRDRMGSSSLFYRNNKASSFEYNNGEKKLPNDIIESINNEKEITSKLKKFLENSKEVDGVIYKDEVVFPFTTFSESKKGSLNIRENL
-1549 SHLGLSFSKT
+1549 
-1559 FKNENT
+1559 N
-1565 LDDLGLQPYSNHES
+1565 
-1579 LLDIQFSKN
+1579 
-1588 KRKEYEDVLRNKRP
+1588 RP
-1602 ELIDIPK
+1602 ELGSVKIPIS
-1609 QVDELFKWA
+1609 QVKKHYA
-1618 DKLKVKDN
+1618 N
-1626 KKSKYKKLALY
+1626 KKGSKGQGVDFIIVGNEMFTLDTSKTSKLSNSL
-1637 YTANGF
+1637 N
-1643 TMFPEDGYKIEEV
+1643 
-1656 IRLAEVNKVDPYAY
+1656 
-1670 KNPDELINKFT
+1670 ELEIGA
-1681 KEDKTKTINPDNVKE
+1681 TINLRIKP
-1696 FSGKRVLPKGVTIY
+1696 S
-1710 DVDDSKAGQLA
+1710 S
-1721 VRSIVDSNWG
+1721 
-1731 KEANPWCLIARQPK
+1731 AR
-1745 GEDYIANQQAY
+1745 
-1756 SIDELNDIIA
+1756 
-1766 AESALG
+1766 
-1772 NRVEIEDNYTEANG
+1772 
-1786 TEVWELVVYGPSDG
+1786 
-1800 DGMSNAWEM
+1800 
-1809 WKTYNKSGYGYKIA
+1809 
-1823 FQNGK
+1823 
-1828 LISFRDGGSVIV
+1828 FR
-1840 DEYDAEEPDLTWW
+1840 A
-1853 DRFDK
+1853 
-1858 PTDTLQINLGK
+1858 
-1869 KNGLTTRGEIYFDEF
+1869 
-1884 TKKAEVEL
+1884 
-1892 VGYGEGDFMSRK
+1892 
-1904 NTYKLYDSSK
+1904 
-1914 EVLEAKVY
+1914 
-1922 KDGKISSS
+1922 KDGNF
-1930 IETIRTRMNDGGR
+1930 IESFN
-1943 ATETKTT
+1943 
-1950 NYDNGSITS
+1950 
-1959 SERIIK
+1959 
-1965 DLRTGEIVTKSTTLN
+1965 LTGEYGFNEKPSGGTLFSRVVSNGENIVNLEK
-1980 ERLSENSY
+1980 SEN
-1988 IESSIIIGKN
+1988 
-1998 GKTPSAP
+1998 
-2005 KVTEKNIILIEEV
+2005 
-2018 KTGFN
+2018 
-2023 QSTEY
+2023 
-2028 YAERITD
+2028 
-2035 GVSDVVID
+2035 
-2043 RMSELNKIKES
+2043 
-2054 SIQFSKSVEKA
+2054 KA
-2065 TKSNNN
+2065 SKSNNE
-2071 MLPDSKKL
+2071 MLPKSKRL
-2079 KGDFTMDQVLNKMRE
+2079 KGDFTMDQVLDEMRD
-2094 LDNQQTESELQFSNI
+2094 LDNQQTESELQFSNN

-2129 KEFKRVKAEVVGAS
+2129 KEFKKVKAEVVGAS

-2161 LYATLGKGSKG
+2161 LYKTLGKGSKG

-2181 VLLNPFAKAMENI
+2181 VLLNPFARAMENI

-2248 LDDADIKALVDYVNA
+2248 LDDADIKTLVDYINA

-2280 TSYISPSD
+2280 TEYTSPND

-2422 KIFNSEF
+2422 KLFNSEF

-2570 ISKIIY
+2570 VSKIIY

-2603 DEKKIVDVT
+2603 DEKKIIDVT
-2612 NGMVDSLLRGTGI
+2612 NGMIDSLLRGTGI
-2625 GGAVISTVKNALLKL
+2625 GGAVVSTVKNALLKL
-2640 AKENAKK
+2640 LKESAKK

-2663 PISSKISKIRA
+2663 PISSKITKIKA

-2713 DRVVKKVNNVM
+2713 DRVVKKINNITS
-2724 AAGNDDISYIEKI
+2724 ANRDDISYMEKI

-2742 WSEWQLGIKES
+2742 WSEWQLGIDS
-2753 KKDDKKGSKRKTYT
+2753 KKDDNKKSTKRRGEKRVYT

>member
-1 MEELYNS
+1 MEEL
-8 LFEAGDYTGSFQEF
+8 EVIIQRMIDAGEP
-22 KDQFGDSTKSQTL
+22 
-35 YNALNEAGD
+35 E
-44 YTGSLE
+44 E
-50 DFNIQ
+50 NIKLVIENYEQ
-55 FEFSP
+55 P
-60 AEDFQTDDAPSA
+60 DFQTDDAASA
-72 VAESQEGEIALTDQ
+72 DAKSQEEIAALEGT
-86 EIKDTD
+86 E
-92 SQLVDTSL
+92 LAPVDTSL
-100 ESQKKNVIDADAN
+100 ESQSMDPFVINGEKVSEQEFKEYQKDLAERDVLEEDESFFSATGFVDFFSDIATAAEEGWRQGELVDPSYELYKLGDKATDEDILNFVSKNKEIARKNLGSAEMQDFNRIYEEEGGGFWGFIKGVVNNPSTLSTMLVSSISNQISSLRSDEVRAAGAAAAATGAVAGSAIPVPGVSTLGGAIAGGMAGTMGAMETGLTFAELLQEEAGGLDADK
-113 IESIYDNYQKYADEN
+113 IKKILKDPE
-128 MPVSYNFDNP
+128 
-138 VGQFIVDKLAA
+138 KLADLKNKA
-149 FTSGATELL
+149 LNRGVAIAAVEMATLGIAKGVGGKL
-158 AGVGDFAEMLIEAP
+158 ATAGFKRAPMVAAGVTG
-172 VQSAISAYNYFA
+172 
-184 DDENDITQEQRNVVS
+184 
-199 GLIEQTFFADDA
+199 
-211 LRIVSDASS
+211 
-220 RLKTKRDD
+220 
-228 EDGVGILGAIKEK
+228 GVEIA
-241 NYLEAL
+241 
-247 DRTLSGIFEAA
+247 
-258 PSVVAAV
+258 
-265 GGGLVGLGVIG
+265 GGGLGEVAGRYVAGQEMDAAEIGFEAFAGLGS
-276 ASSTGQH
+276 APLT
-283 YEEKSEK
+283 
-290 NPEERGL
+290 
-297 AMLGVSA
+297 LGK
-304 VQGGIELASE
+304 Q
-314 LVTRGI
+314 
-320 FKGVGSMV
+320 
-328 GAQGKALA
+328 AL
-336 KNVLGR
+336 
-342 VSTGMFFEGTSEVA
+342 
-356 SQEANNVIDQMW
+356 
-368 GLNKYYDKDGNFDGK
+368 
-383 AALTRVFDTFL
+383 
-394 ISAALGGGTT
+394 
-404 VAGELSGRQKALEA
+404 
-418 DRMMSPLQQKQ
+418 
-429 NIKLAEE
+429 NI
-436 IAELQKL
+436 
-443 NTGVDNSQINEKI
+443 
-456 ALKKAELL
+456 
-464 KNNARNRQIV
+464 
-474 DGFSNEEKVEYLKIL
+474 
-489 QDQTELQ
+489 QT
-496 SEAKNLDLTED
+496 NLDRVKV
-507 QSNLNKQ
+507 NK
-514 TQEQNISKLNSMYKN
+514 E
-529 KADALA
+529 
-535 QDRKARTLQF
+535 
-545 AEDAASLGIKS
+545 
-556 TALSPEDFNKKARE
+556 
-570 IEISNIDET
+570 
-579 LDESKVAAKKDKI
+579 I
-592 NKTDYSKDSG
+592 NKTDYNNIVDVFKPETKTDGAEIKISKIKNSRKILDEKVDAQVKIAEITKEEGDAIKKNFRKTQGTVNQVKSLNLTEDTEVKVVELQKEKSSLEAQIKEVNDKALTGTQSERVDAINKEQQSIIKEDRFTSRTKAATELATGLEFKEEPKVFKTTEEYVKAIAKEEGMSDKQASKLSKDS
-602 GFFVNGEFFMNKDK
+602 NGVFLGKGKIFINKK
-616 LIELNQL
+616 VALEQGSISVAN
-623 NVGAHETL
+623 HEVL
-631 HPILNAL
+631 HPILNA
-638 VGDAEKQGIVV
+638 VIGDINKQKAILDEFKSKLSKKQIDWVQGQLDANVDLANHDSEFLTYFSEGILNEQIKYDENVFTKLKDVV
-649 EKFKKQ
+649 LKVFKK
-655 LSKEQLDFMEGMM
+655 
-668 KARRYTENKN
+668 
-678 TYNKEYL
+678 
-685 TVFSDAIAD
+685 
-694 KEIKYNETLFTKIGD
+694 
-709 MLMPLFRSLGFS
+709 LGYDNI
-721 KLKFDTGKDVYN
+721 KFDSGKDVYN
-733 FMREYSKSAEKG
+733 FLKEYNNSILNNDKIKSSQVLKAIKKRETQKEVKASEVETVG
-745 AISKDIKQFV
+745 RMQ
-755 APKLGVITDFSK
+755 LSK
-767 TKKQESRVV
+767 TNQEQV
-776 QDLQQELDNLDEFD
+776 DTLQQELDNLDEFD

-816 KKLVEKEEQTKEK
+816 KQAVKREEPAKEK

-840 VETIKSEKTTRKEK
+840 VETIRSEKTTRREK
-854 AVAEADLVDSF
+854 AAAESDLVDSF

-890 LRQFLPGILS
+890 LRGFFPSIL
-900 KYRPSVEVTQKML
+900 K
-913 DGKAETVS
+913 
-921 EKQDLKIFNSYKK
+921 SYK
-934 NNPSK
+934 P
-939 QFNVGDNI
+939 
-947 EVKFSTWV
+947 EEAKFSTWV

-971 KIADKSLDAEAGTT
+971 KIAEKSLDAEAGTT

-1020 PEVIKQYKQAVAKAF
+1020 PDVIKKYKQAVAKAF

-1255 AGKSDVQF
+1255 LGKSDVQF
-1263 SLTKEG
+1263 SLTKQG

-1275 QGINDK
+1275 HGINDK
-1281 YNGFRSDFTTS
+1281 YNGFEKNTD
-1292 KRGTKKHV
+1292 
-1300 EIDNYISDIIKLTKV
+1300 IDNYINDIVRLTKV
-1315 FNTDDFKIFN
+1315 FNTEDFKIFN
-1325 STVLQFTEK
+1325 ATVLQFTEK
-1334 AINSKQKRDYLRDEL
+1334 AIKSKSKRDYLRDEL
-1349 AKLRKN
+1349 AKLKKN
-1355 KTLEARLEVGR
+1355 KTLEATLEVGR
-1366 TPFAKFLGNNVAT
+1366 TPFSRFLGNNVTT
-1379 IEEKTLSNPDRLKD
+1379 IEEKTLSKPDRLKD

-1411 ILSNPSTRDLALPI
+1411 ILSNPSTRGLALPI

-1486 ERVEKNYYAI
+1486 ERVEKNYYVI

-1522 ERLANAGVDLSKY
+1522 ERLVNAGVDLSKY

-1579 LLDIQFSKN
+1579 LLDVQFSKN

-1643 TMFPEDGYKIEEV
+1643 TIFPEDGYKIEEV

-1731 KEANPWCLIARQPK
+1731 KEANPWCLIARNNRASDK
-1745 GEDYIANQQAY
+1745 TT
-1756 SIDELNDIIA
+1756 ELD
-1766 AESALG
+1766 
-1772 NRVEIEDNYTEANG
+1772 D
-1786 TEVWELVVYGPSDG
+1786 
-1800 DGMSNAWEM
+1800 AWKL
-1809 WKTYNKSGYGYKIA
+1809 WKNYNKSGYGYEIA

-1828 LISFRDGGSVIV
+1828 LISLRDGGSVIV

-1904 NTYKLYDSSK
+1904 DTYKLYDSSK

-1943 ATETKTT
+1943 AIETKTT

-1965 DLRTGEIVTKSTTLN
+1965 DLRTGKIVTKSTTLN

-2018 KTGFN
+2018 ETGFN

-2079 KGDFTMDQVLNKMRE
+2079 KGDFTMDQVLDKMRE
-2094 LDNQQTESELQFSNI
+2094 LDNQQTESELQFSNT

-2351 TGRNRVTGTDSLTT
+2351 TGRNRVTGADSLTT

-2422 KIFNSEF
+2422 KLFNSEF

-2453 GVRGVINKLLKVG
+2453 GVRGVVNKLLKVG

-2493 IKGGMNTQ
+2493 IKSGMNTQ

-2556 ASDLKNRRGDDKTN
+2556 ASDLKNRRGDAKTN

-2603 DEKKIVDVT
+2603 DEKKIIDVT
-2612 NGMVDSLLRGTGI
+2612 NGMVDSLLRGMGI
-2625 GGAVISTVKNALLKL
+2625 GGAVVSTVKNALLKL
-2640 AKENAKK
+2640 SKENAKK

-2663 PISSKISKIRA
+2663 PISSKITKIKA

-2713 DRVVKKVNNVM
+2713 DRVVKKLNNVM
-2724 AAGNDDISYIEKI
+2724 AAGNDDISYIERI

-2753 KKDDKKGSKRKTYT
+2753 KKDTKKGIKKKTYT

>member
-8 LFEAGDYTGSFQEF
+8 LFEAGDYTGSFEEF

-50 DFNIQ
+50 DFNTQ

-60 AEDFQTDDAPSA
+60 AEDFITDDAASA
-72 VAESQEGEIALTDQ
+72 DAKSQEGVVALTDQ
-86 EIKDTD
+86 EIEGTELK
-92 SQLVDTSL
+92 SVDTSL
-100 ESQKKNVIDADAN
+100 GSQKKNVIDADAN
-113 IESIYDNYQKYADEN
+113 IESVYDNYKKYADEN
-128 MPVSYNFDNP
+128 IPVSYNFDNKA
-138 VGQFIVDKLAA
+138 GQFIVDKIAA

-184 DDENDITQEQRNVVS
+184 DEENDVTQEQRNVIS
-199 GLIEQTFFADDA
+199 GIIEQTFFADDV
-211 LRIVSDASS
+211 LRIASDASS

-228 EDGVGILGAIKEK
+228 KDGVGILGAVKEG

-247 DRTLSGIFEAA
+247 DRTLSGVFEAA

-297 AMLGVSA
+297 AMLGVST

-356 SQEANNVIDQMW
+356 SQEANNAIDQMW
-368 GLNKYYDKDGNFDGK
+368 GLNKYYDQDGNFDGK

-394 ISAALGGGTT
+394 ISAALGGGVT
-404 VAGELSGRQKALEA
+404 VTGELSGRQKALEA

-429 NIKLAEE
+429 NLKLSNE
-436 IAELQKL
+436 IDELQKL
-443 NTGVDNSQINEKI
+443 NTGVDNSQIKEKI

-464 KNNARNRQIV
+464 KSNARNREIV
-474 DGFSNEEKVEYLKIL
+474 DGFSSDEKVEYLKIL
-489 QDQTELQ
+489 QDQTELK

-507 QSNLNKQ
+507 QSKLNKK
-514 TQEQNISKLNSMYKN
+514 TQEQNISKLNSMYKK

-535 QDRKARTLQF
+535 QERKARTLQF

-556 TALSPEDFNKKARE
+556 TPLSPEDFNKKARE
-570 IEISNIDET
+570 VEISLIDEN
-579 LDESKVAAKKDKI
+579 LEESKVAKKTEEI
-592 NKTDYSKDSG
+592 NNTDYSKSNG
-602 GFFVNGEFFMNKDK
+602 GFFINGEFFMNKDK

-638 VGDAEKQGIVV
+638 VGNADQQGVIV
-649 EKFKKQ
+649 EKFKNQ

-668 KARRYTENKN
+668 KARRYTKNKN

-709 MLMPLFRSLGFS
+709 MLMPLFRSIGFN

-755 APKLGVITDFSK
+755 APKLGVTTDFSK

-790 FDNEF
+790 FSDEF

-816 KKLVEKEEQTKEK
+816 KQAVKREEPAKEK

-840 VETIKSEKTTRKEK
+840 VETIKSEKTTRREK
-854 AVAEADLVDSF
+854 AAAEADLVDSF

-890 LRQFLPGILS
+890 LRGFFPSIL
-900 KYRPSVEVTQKML
+900 K
-913 DGKAETVS
+913 
-921 EKQDLKIFNSYKK
+921 SYK
-934 NNPSK
+934 P
-939 QFNVGDNI
+939 
-947 EVKFSTWV
+947 EEAKFSTWV

-971 KIADKSLDAEAGTT
+971 KIAEKSLDAEAGTT

-1242 LEGITETQAQNIA
+1242 LEGVTETQAQNIA

-1263 SLTKEG
+1263 SKISKAYKTTTNKEANIDFNDEQKVNKFKKDIFDVFDSFSEDDFVKYILPTASKG
-1269 LNLLEK
+1269 YNYK
-1275 QGINDK
+1275 WKTINGESVYSEDFK
-1281 YNGFRSDFTTS
+1281 NARNIAFEGRSDFFKSYNEHREKKGLKQITHEKGDRLVEYTDIDGNS
-1292 KRGTKKHV
+1292 KKIRLSVLKKQSS
-1300 EIDNYISDIIKLTKV
+1300 EGINSGKFFETIKERINIAKDQREGLKKILKALRSYNKNNPNDNTFIPMLFTMMNS
-1315 FNTDDFKIFN
+1315 NTDSLIRTAAIPKWIMYVNGLSDSDYVYEHPQTASDTSVELI
-1325 STVLQFTEK
+1325 K
-1334 AINSKQKRDYLRDEL
+1334 ALYNSKTDAEFDSMFNKIMKNFDVAIIPKDQDSIV
-1349 AKLRKN
+1349 N
-1355 KTLEARLEVGR
+1355 KTMRM
-1366 TPFAKFLGNNVAT
+1366 N
-1379 IEEKTLSNPDRLKD
+1379 
-1393 YNEKH
+1393 
-1398 RKVFLKMWNKINT
+1398 
-1411 ILSNPSTRDLALPI
+1411 
-1425 TYFLENAINERSN
+1425 
-1438 PMSMG
+1438 
-1443 ALAIA
+1443 
-1448 SPFEGGRVI
+1448 
-1457 WDHAFPQTQASR
+1457 
-1469 FLLDSIL
+1469 
-1476 DENKSFKKAL
+1476 
-1486 ERVEKNYYAI
+1486 
-1496 ALTKSDQKKVDDA
+1496 
-1509 KSSKDLNENEQWY
+1509 
-1522 ERLANAGVDLSKY
+1522 
-1535 AYFGPDGKGDTNLA
+1535 GPRKGD
-1549 SHLGLSFSKT
+1549 SKG
-1559 FKNENT
+1559 N
-1565 LDDLGLQPYSNHES
+1565 YS
-1579 LLDIQFSKN
+1579 L
-1588 KRKEYEDVLRNKRP
+1588 
-1602 ELIDIPK
+1602 ELI
-1609 QVDELFKWA
+1609 
-1618 DKLKVKDN
+1618 
-1626 KKSKYKKLALY
+1626 Y
-1637 YTANGF
+1637 
-1643 TMFPEDGYKIEEV
+1643 
-1656 IRLAEVNKVDPYAY
+1656 
-1670 KNPDELINKFT
+1670 PDE
-1681 KEDKTKTINPDNVKE
+1681 
-1696 FSGKRVLPKGVTIY
+1696 KGFP
-1710 DVDDSKAGQLA
+1710 
-1721 VRSIVDSNWG
+1721 VRY
-1731 KEANPWCLIARQPK
+1731 KEAN
-1745 GEDYIANQQAY
+1745 
-1756 SIDELNDIIA
+1756 
-1766 AESALG
+1766 
-1772 NRVEIEDNYTEANG
+1772 
-1786 TEVWELVVYGPSDG
+1786 
-1800 DGMSNAWEM
+1800 
-1809 WKTYNKSGYGYKIA
+1809 
-1823 FQNGK
+1823 
-1828 LISFRDGGSVIV
+1828 
-1840 DEYDAEEPDLTWW
+1840 
-1853 DRFDK
+1853 
-1858 PTDTLQINLGK
+1858 
-1869 KNGLTTRGEIYFDEF
+1869 
-1884 TKKAEVEL
+1884 
-1892 VGYGEGDFMSRK
+1892 
-1904 NTYKLYDSSK
+1904 
-1914 EVLEAKVY
+1914 
-1922 KDGKISSS
+1922 
-1930 IETIRTRMNDGGR
+1930 
-1943 ATETKTT
+1943 
-1950 NYDNGSITS
+1950 
-1959 SERIIK
+1959 
-1965 DLRTGEIVTKSTTLN
+1965 
-1980 ERLSENSY
+1980 ENSGAN
-1988 IESSIIIGKN
+1988 ISL
-1998 GKTPSAP
+1998 TP
-2005 KVTEKNIILIEEV
+2005 IL
-2018 KTGFN
+2018 
-2023 QSTEY
+2023 
-2028 YAERITD
+2028 D
-2035 GVSDVVID
+2035 
-2043 RMSELNKIKES
+2043 
-2054 SIQFSKSVEKA
+2054 FSKSNNVNNIKELSKSTLQA
-2065 TKSNNN
+2065 SKSNNS
-2071 MLPDSKKL
+2071 MLPKSKRL
-2079 KGDFTMDQVLNKMRE
+2079 KGDFTMDQVLDEMRD
-2094 LDNQQTESELQFSNI
+2094 LDDKQTESELQFSNT

-2248 LDDADIKALVDYVNA
+2248 LDDADIKVLVDYVNA

-2280 TSYISPSD
+2280 TSYISPND

-2422 KIFNSEF
+2422 KLFNSEF

-2493 IKGGMNTQ
+2493 IKSGMNTQ

-2570 ISKIIY
+2570 VSKIIY

-2603 DEKKIVDVT
+2603 DEKKIIDVT
-2612 NGMVDSLLRGTGI
+2612 NGMVDSLLRGMGI
-2625 GGAVISTVKNALLKL
+2625 GGAVVSTVKNALLKL
-2640 AKENAKK
+2640 SKENAKK

-2663 PISSKISKIRA
+2663 PISSKITKIKA

-2713 DRVVKKVNNVM
+2713 DRVVKKINNIM
-2724 AAGNDDISYIEKI
+2724 SANRDDISYMEKI

-2742 WSEWQLGIKES
+2742 WSEWQLGIDSE
-2753 KKDDKKGSKRKTYT
+2753 KDDNKKSTKRRGEKKVYT